1 MAVEIVNDITMDAQG
16 SIRVHITYDKSLTLK
31 ELSETLDLINKSIN
45 DFNRDNGVTNNG
57 KLGKNYA
64 SEVESVEAG
73 SIIVN
78 LMVNVIAPVALSVL
92 ANYIYDRVKQ
102 IGVNKKPNNES
113 VKYPVD
119 ITVNSSAGNEVSI
132 HIYNN

>member
-1 MAVEIVNDITMDAQG
+1 MAVEIINDIIMDAQG
-16 SIRVHITYDKSLTLK
+16 SIRVHITYEKSLTLK

-57 KLGKNYA
+57 RLGKKYA

-73 SIIVN
+73 SIIIN
-78 LMVNVIAPVALSVL
+78 LLVNVIAPVALSVL

-102 IGVNKKPNNES
+102 IGVNKKTNNKNT
-113 VKYPVD
+113 KYPVC
-119 ITVNSSAGNEVSI
+119 ITANGGEGNEVSI